1 MKPIIH
7 TLKQTWF
14 RFFIILFL
22 LLLVVTRFVNL
33 EWGLPYPMHPDER
46 NMAVAIMQF
55 TCETTPLQTCL
66 NPNFFAYGQFPLYLA
81 YGMAKVYQLSQNAF
95 YTPVTFEQATIA
107 LRIIAAVS
115 SVATAYLIYAS
126 FYLII
131 SRHFFKPPKKTSKK
145 PPTILVNKKV
155 FALISLVIV
164 FVPGFIQFSRY
175 GTTESLL
182 MMAYAA
188 VIYLAL
194 RALYRQINVLPYIFF
209 NGVICGLALAT
220 KVSALP
226 YLVIPWA
233 VTLSFYFSRMPAD
246 LASGM
251 LHTEELKTIPLKIIK
266 VIGAWSM
273 LGVVTLFCLIVGS
286 PYNMISFE
294 QFISSM
300 QYESAVGFGEML
312 VFYTRQFFDT
322 PPVVFQLNHI
332 LPFVLGMPLFNAC
345 IAGFILLPWK
355 SKDINLLRFSFLL
368 YFLPQAFVFA
378 KWTRFIAPVF
388 PILVLIGLLA
398 LYFLYEYLIKHFS
411 TGIHRRLSQAGI
423 GLLVFITLLPG
434 IAFTSI
440 YLHEDIRYTASRYI
454 YDTVFDGAYIL
465 SETANVID
473 MPILPADAEPRFK
486 NFTYIS
492 FDFYHLH
499 ENPLLR
505 DELRSH
511 LNRADYIFVPTRRV
525 FGNHTC
531 LKPEPLESNPQNQ
544 ALLSIPQELAIPP
557 VNTNQERCRKLNE
570 MYPQLNQYYS
580 DLFSGTLGFTQ
591 VAEFSMYPNITL
603 FGIPLLVFPDE
614 YAEETWTVFD
624 HPVVRIY
631 KRTNSSY

>member
-14 RFFIILFL
+14 RSFIILFL

-55 TCETTPLQTCL
+55 TCENTPLQTCL
-66 NPNFFAYGQFPLYLA
+66 NPNFFAYGQFPLYIA

-107 LRIIAAVS
+107 LRIIAAFS
-115 SVATAYLIYAS
+115 SLVTAYLIYAS

-131 SRHFFKPPKKTSKK
+131 CRHFFKPPKKTSKK
-145 PPTILVNKKV
+145 PPTILVNKKI
-155 FALISLVIV
+155 FALISLIIV

-194 RALYRQINVLPYIFF
+194 RALYKQIELLPYVFM

-220 KVSALP
+220 KISALP

-233 VTLSFYFSRMPAD
+233 VTVTYFFSRMPAAITSETLPKLD
-246 LASGM
+246 
-251 LHTEELKTIPLKIIK
+251 LKTIPLKLFT

-273 LGVVTLFCLIVGS
+273 LGIVTIFCMVVGS

-312 VFYTRQFFDT
+312 VFYTRQFFETT
-322 PPVVFQLNHI
+322 PVIFQLNHI
-332 LPFVLGMPLFNAC
+332 LPFVLGMPLFIAV

-398 LYFLYEYLIKHFS
+398 FYFLYEYLIKRFS
-411 TGIHRRLSQAGI
+411 NDVHRKLSQAGM
-423 GLLVFITLLPG
+423 GLLVLITLLPG

-440 YLHEDIRYTASRYI
+440 YVHEDIRYTASRYI
-454 YDTVFDGAYIL
+454 YDNVFDGAYIL

-473 MPILPADAEPRFK
+473 MPILPPDAEPRFK

-499 ENPLLR
+499 ENQLLQQ
-505 DELRSH
+505 ELSSH
-511 LNRADYIFVPTRRV
+511 LVRADYIFVPTRRV
-525 FGNHTC
+525 FANHTC
-531 LKPEPLESNPQNQ
+531 LKPEPHESNPQNR
-544 ALLSIPQELAIPP
+544 ALLSIPQELAFPP
-557 VNTNQERCRKLNE
+557 VNTNDERCRKLNQ
-570 MYPQLNQYYS
+570 MYPQLNQYYN
-580 DLFSGTLGFTQ
+580 DLFSGKSGFTQ

-603 FGIPLLVFPDE
+603 FGIPLIVFPDE

-631 KRTNSSY
+631 KRNE